1 MKQFADLHLP
11 DCGDKTSVKF
21 VLGILEPFSTMSI
34 ARNRRLEHYIFQW
47 VQPLKLMGSL
57 SYYE

>member
-1 MKQFADLHLP
+1 
-11 DCGDKTSVKF
+11 
-21 VLGILEPFSTMSI
+21 MSL

-57 SYYE
+57 SYNVTDSIGIMDFDPNDPTSDFPREAIPKYHNQE